1 MPRGKNKKWQS
12 ENEEDKCAERLKK
25 RREKKRKN
33 SIENASSISVGKEYT
48 VRDLLKMET
57 RSEQVLRLHNCQL
70 MPTVKQRQQHEFCR
84 RQLTQY
90 LNNSSD
96 THFSLDFSNIII

>member
-48 VRDLLKMET
+48 VRDFAENGNKVRASFTISRLSTNANRET
-57 RSEQVLRLHNCQL
+57 K
-70 MPTVKQRQQHEFCR
+70 T
-84 RQLTQY
+84 TA
-90 LNNSSD
+90 
-96 THFSLDFSNIII
+96 